1 MKVKE
6 YFNIF
11 FIKKNPVI
19 SASADHVVPDTSSNV
34 RSRRYNVIFF
44 SPPADAPV
52 VAVSAVVKLAHVFFF
67 FPLCVHFVQT
77 QRRMMSSQ
85 EMELPSGD

>member
-67 FPLCVHFVQT
+67 FLFVFILC
-77 QRRMMSSQ
+77 RLR
-85 EMELPSGD
+85 EG